1 MAITE
6 LSLKK
11 ITKFLAGL
19 AGIALLLYFSV
30 IVFDIIVMLVLSIL
44 LAFIFNPLVMFFEK
58 NGVNRL
64 ISVILVFL
72 IAAVVITFGF
82 SVFIPKVAKQ
92 MNVLAANLTEENVEQ
107 VLGQFNTTID
117 NLIPFVSGE
126 EVTQKISEFFS
137 NLLFDSIN
145 NISDIVTS
153 IISVLAISVIV
164 PFMTFFILKDKHK
177 IVKGIIDIM
186 PNKYFEVSY
195 WVIKKISHQLGRYVR
210 SWIFD
215 AFIVGAMATIGLAV
229 LGIQNSITIGTIAGI
244 GHLIPYF
251 GPVIGGLPAI
261 IISLIQFGDLSMLPS
276 ITLVFVIIYTFD
288 NGYIQPNVFSKGT
301 DIHPLMIIILIL
313 IGSQAMGILGMLL
326 AVPTASVIKTA
337 AREIYFGY
345 KNYRII
351 RT

>member
-1 MAITE
+1 MSISDI
-6 LSLKK
+6 SLKK
-11 ITKFLAGL
+11 VTKILLGFVALVFLF
-19 AGIALLLYFSV
+19 YFSV
-30 IVFDIIVMLVLSIL
+30 IIFDIIIMLILSIL

-64 ISVILVFL
+64 LSVLLVFL
-72 IAAVVITFGF
+72 IAALLTVFGF
-82 SVFIPKVAKQ
+82 SVLIPKIVNQ
-92 MNVLAANLTEENVEQ
+92 LNVIAANFSKENIDA
-107 VLGQFNTTID
+107 VLGQFNQTLTEV
-117 NLIPFVSGE
+117 LPLVSAE
-126 EVTQKISEFFS
+126 EITQQVSTFFS
-137 NLLFDSIN
+137 ELLVNSIN
-145 NISDIVTS
+145 NITEIVTS
-153 IISVLAISVIV
+153 IISILAIVVIV

-177 IVKGIIDIM
+177 IVKGIIDVM

-215 AFIVGAMATIGLAV
+215 AFIVGLMATIGLSI
-229 LGIQNSITIGTIAGI
+229 LGIQNSITIGAIAGI

-276 ITLVFVIIYTFD
+276 ITLMFVIIYTFD

-301 DIHPLMIIILIL
+301 DIHPLLIIILIL

-326 AVPTASVIKTA
+326 AVPAATVIKTA
-337 AREIYFGY
+337 AREIYYGY

-351 RT
+351 RV

>member
-1 MAITE
+1 MSISDI
-6 LSLKK
+6 SLKK
-11 ITKFLAGL
+11 VTKFLLGL
-19 AGIALLLYFSV
+19 VALLFLVYFSV
-30 IVFDIIVMLVLSIL
+30 IIFDIIVMLILSIL

-64 ISVILVFL
+64 LSVLLVFL
-72 IAAVVITFGF
+72 IAALLTVFGF
-82 SVFIPKVAKQ
+82 SVLIPKIVKQ
-92 MNVLAANLTEENVEQ
+92 LNVIAANFSKENIDA
-107 VLGQFNTTID
+107 VLGQFNQTLTEV
-117 NLIPFVSGE
+117 LPLVSAE
-126 EVTQKISEFFS
+126 EITQQVSTFFS
-137 NLLFDSIN
+137 ELLVNSIN
-145 NISDIVTS
+145 NITEIVTS
-153 IISVLAISVIV
+153 IISILAIVVIV

-177 IVKGIIDIM
+177 IVKGIIDVM

-215 AFIVGAMATIGLAV
+215 AFIVGLMATIGLSI
-229 LGIQNSITIGTIAGI
+229 LGIQNSITIGAIAGI

-276 ITLVFVIIYTFD
+276 ITLMFVIIYTFD

-301 DIHPLMIIILIL
+301 DIHPLLIIILIL

-326 AVPTASVIKTA
+326 AVPAATVIKTA
-337 AREIYFGY
+337 AREIYYGY

-351 RT
+351 RV

>member
-1 MAITE
+1 MSISDI
-6 LSLKK
+6 SLKK
-11 ITKFLAGL
+11 VTKFLLGL
-19 AGIALLLYFSV
+19 VALLFLVYFSV
-30 IVFDIIVMLVLSIL
+30 IIFDIIVMLILSIL

-58 NGVNRL
+58 HGVNRL
-64 ISVILVFL
+64 LSVLLVFL
-72 IAAVVITFGF
+72 IAALLTVFGF
-82 SVFIPKVAKQ
+82 SVLIPKIVNQ
-92 MNVLAANLTEENVEQ
+92 LNVIAANFSKENIDA
-107 VLGQFNTTID
+107 VLGQFNQTLTEV
-117 NLIPFVSGE
+117 LPLVSAE
-126 EVTQKISEFFS
+126 EITQQVSTFFS
-137 NLLFDSIN
+137 ELLVNSIN
-145 NISDIVTS
+145 NITEIVTS
-153 IISVLAISVIV
+153 IISILAIVVIV

-177 IVKGIIDIM
+177 IVKGIIDVM

-215 AFIVGAMATIGLAV
+215 AFIVGLMATIGLSI
-229 LGIQNSITIGTIAGI
+229 LGIQNSITIGAIAGI

-276 ITLVFVIIYTFD
+276 ITLMFVIIYTFD

-301 DIHPLMIIILIL
+301 DIHPLLIIILIL

-326 AVPTASVIKTA
+326 AVPAATVIKTA
-337 AREIYFGY
+337 AREIYYGY

-351 RT
+351 RV

>member
-1 MAITE
+1 MSISDI
-6 LSLKK
+6 SLKK
-11 ITKFLAGL
+11 VTKILLGLVSLVFLF
-19 AGIALLLYFSV
+19 YFSV
-30 IVFDIIVMLVLSIL
+30 IIFDIIIMLILSIL

-64 ISVILVFL
+64 LSVLLVFL
-72 IAAVVITFGF
+72 VAALLTIFGF
-82 SVFIPKVAKQ
+82 SVLIPKIVNQ
-92 MNVLAANLTEENVEQ
+92 LNVIAANFSKENIDA
-107 VLGQFNTTID
+107 VLGQFNQTLTEV
-117 NLIPFVSGE
+117 LPLVSAE
-126 EVTQKISEFFS
+126 EITQQISTFFS
-137 NLLFDSIN
+137 ELLVNSIN
-145 NISDIVTS
+145 NITEIVTS
-153 IISVLAISVIV
+153 IISILAIVVIV

-177 IVKGIIDIM
+177 IVKGIIDVM

-195 WVIKKISHQLGRYVR
+195 WVIKKISHHLGLYVR

-215 AFIVGAMATIGLAV
+215 AFIVGLMATIGLSI
-229 LGIQNSITIGTIAGI
+229 LGIQNSITIGAIAGI

-276 ITLVFVIIYTFD
+276 ITLMFVIIYTFD

-301 DIHPLMIIILIL
+301 DIHPLLIIILIL

-326 AVPTASVIKTA
+326 AVPAATVIKTA
-337 AREIYFGY
+337 AREIYYGY

-351 RT
+351 RV

>member
-1 MAITE
+1 MAFTEIT
-6 LSLKK
+6 LQK
-11 ITKFLAGL
+11 ILKFLAG
-19 AGIALLLYFSV
+19 IAAIAFLIYFSV
-30 IVFDIIVMLVLSIL
+30 IIFDIIVMLVLSIL

-58 NGVNRL
+58 NGFNRL
-64 ISVILVFL
+64 LSVLLVFL
-72 IAAVVITFGF
+72 IATVVIVFGF
-82 SVFIPKVAKQ
+82 SVIIPKIVAQ
-92 MNVLAANLTEENVEQ
+92 MDTIAVNLSEENINQ
-107 VLGQFNTTID
+107 VLGQFNQNID
-117 NLIPFVSGE
+117 NFIPFISGE
-126 EVTQKISEFFS
+126 ELTQKISDFFS
-137 NLLFDSIN
+137 DLLFNSIN
-145 NISDIVTS
+145 NISEILTS

-215 AFIVGAMATIGLAV
+215 AFIVGAMAAIGLSI
-229 LGIQNSITIGTIAGI
+229 LGIKNSITIGTIAGV

-261 IISLIQFGDLSMLPS
+261 IISIIQFGDLSMLPS
-276 ITLVFVIIYTFD
+276 ITIMFVIIYTFD

-301 DIHPLMIIILIL
+301 DIHPLLIIILIL

-326 AVPTASVIKTA
+326 AVPTATVMKTA
-337 AREIYFGY
+337 AREIYYGY
-345 KNYRII
+345 RNYRII
-351 RT
+351 KA